1 MKETRTEK
9 SIKNVVTGLI
19 YKFIGILFPFL
30 IRTAI
35 IHKLGSEYLGLNSLF
50 TSILQ
55 VLSLSELGI
64 GTAMVYSM
72 YKPMAEND
80 TSTICSMLTIYK
92 KIYRIIGC
100 IILIVGLVL
109 LPFLEYFINGDY
121 PQDINIYLI
130 YLIYLFNTV
139 ITYFLFSYK
148 KSILDALQKVSIENF
163 INTITTTIMYIL
175 QLIALYFLENYYIYI
190 LFLPLSTIVLN
201 LIRNIIITK
210 KYPQYV
216 CKGSIEN
223 GFIKDLYNKVKA
235 LIGHKIGSTVLWF
248 SDSIV
253 ISSVLGLNTL
263 AIYSNY
269 YYIMNAIIGVMAI
282 VYNSVLASIGN
293 SLVTE
298 NIEKNHKDFMMF
310 TFGNCW
316 LVGLCSVCLLC
327 LYQPFMKL
335 WMGTDMMFEFPIVI
349 LFVVYFYS
357 WLFSKI
363 GNTYENAAGMWQL
376 DFYKPYVS
384 AILNLVLNIVLVKII
399 GIAGVLIST
408 IISSVIVEA
417 TWETF
422 ILYKYLFKRSPK
434 DYIIKV
440 IKYILVTI
448 ITCIIT
454 YYVCTLIH
462 LGDLLSLI
470 IKAIICLIIPNIIF
484 TLIYFRT
491 EEFKNTINKIKNI
504 LHLN

>member
-1 MKETRTEK
+1 MEETRTEK
-9 SIKNVVTGLI
+9 SIKNVVTGII
-19 YKFIGILFPFL
+19 YKIVGILFPFL
-30 IRTAI
+30 IRTVMI
-35 IHKLGSEYLGLNSLF
+35 QKLGSEYLGLNSLF

-72 YKPMAEND
+72 YKPMAENN
-80 TSTICSMLTIYK
+80 TSRICSLLSVYRK
-92 KIYRIIGC
+92 LYRIIGC
-100 IILIVGLVL
+100 IILIIGLIL
-109 LPFLEYFINGDY
+109 LPFLEYFISGDY

-139 ITYFLFSYK
+139 ISYFLFAYK
-148 KSILDALQKVSIENF
+148 KSILDALQKVSIENL
-163 INTITTTIMYIL
+163 INTITTAIMYIL
-175 QLIALYFLENYYIYI
+175 QLVTLYFTKNYYIYI
-190 LFLPLSTIVLN
+190 LFLPISTIALN
-201 LIRNIIITK
+201 VIRNIIIVK
-210 KYPQYV
+210 KYPQYI
-216 CKGSIEN
+216 CKGDIEK
-223 GFIKDLYNKVKA
+223 GFIKDLYSNIKA

-253 ISSVLGLNTL
+253 ISSFLGLNIL

-282 VYNSVLASIGN
+282 IYNSILASIGN

-298 NIEKNHKDFMMF
+298 STEKNHRDFMMF

-316 LVGLCSVCLLC
+316 LVGVCSVCLLC

-335 WMGTDMMFEFPIVI
+335 WMGTDMMFDFHIVI

-363 GNTYENAAGMWQL
+363 GNTYENAAGMWKL

-384 AILNLVLNIVLVKII
+384 AITNLVLNIVLVNII
-399 GIAGVLIST
+399 GISGVLIST

-422 ILYKYLFKRSPK
+422 VLYKYLFKRSPK
-434 DYIIKV
+434 EYIIKL
-440 IKYILVTI
+440 IKYTLVI
-448 ITCIIT
+448 VIACIIT
-454 YYVCTLIH
+454 YYICTLIH
-462 LGDLLSLI
+462 FGDLLSLI
-470 IKAIICLIIPNIIF
+470 LKTIICLIVPNIIF
-484 TLIYFRT
+484 TIIYYRT
-491 EEFKNTINKIKNI
+491 EEFRNTVNKIKNI
-504 LHLN
+504 LHIN